1 VIPSPLDDPRL
12 ELARTVA
19 AEAAVLASTYFANL
33 ALLAI
38 EEKRGGQDVVSEADR
53 EVEVLIRRRIME
65 VFPEDGFLGE
75 EGGMAPG
82 TSGNIWVVD
91 PIDGTSC
98 FLHGLP
104 DWCISIALVRDG
116 EPRLGL
122 IHHPASGEVFMAAH
136 GQGAF
141 LNDAPMRVDARSTL
155 RTGLLALGANGR
167 VPPRSI
173 TGFAERLMEAGGM
186 FFRNGSGALMLAYVA
201 CGRLVGYY
209 EPHINSWDC
218 MAGLCLIREAGGWT
232 NDFAADGD
240 LLSGDRIIAAAPGA
254 REELLAL
261 VAAMERDPA

>member
-1 VIPSPLDDPRL
+1 MPTLPRDPRL
-12 ELARTVA
+12 DIARTTA
-19 AEAAVLASTYFANL
+19 EEAAALASTYFANL
-33 ALLAI
+33 AKLNI
-38 EEKRGGQDVVSEADR
+38 EEKLGGQDVVSEADR
-53 EVEVLIRRRIME
+53 EVEALIHRRIME
-65 VFPEDGFLGE
+65 AFPDDGFLGE
-75 EGGMAPG
+75 ETGMTPG
-82 TSGNIWVVD
+82 TSGYVWVVD

-104 DWCISIALVRDG
+104 DWCISIALVRDD
-116 EPRLGL
+116 EIRLGI
-122 IHHPASGEVFMAAH
+122 IHQPTTGEIFVAMRGH
-136 GQGAF
+136 GAF
-141 LNDAPMRVDARSTL
+141 LNGVPIRVDARSTL

-173 TGFAERLMEAGGM
+173 TGFAERLLEAGGM

-232 NDFAADGD
+232 NDFAAADGD
-240 LLSGDRIIAAAPGA
+240 LLTGDRIIAAAPGA

-261 VAAMERDPA
+261 VAAMEQDAG